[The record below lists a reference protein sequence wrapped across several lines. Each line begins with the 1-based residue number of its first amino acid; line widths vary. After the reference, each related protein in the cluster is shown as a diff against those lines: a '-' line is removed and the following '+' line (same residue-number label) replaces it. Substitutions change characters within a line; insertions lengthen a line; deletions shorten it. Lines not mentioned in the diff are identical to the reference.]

1 MNKNQISPKP
11 VEKVS
16 SNTKEEMSTIVKKI
30 VELIKVKHT

>member
-16 SNTKEEMSTIVKKI
+16 TSVKEEMSLIVKRI
-30 VELIKVKHT
+30 VELIKIKHT

>member
-16 SNTKEEMSTIVKKI
+16 SNVKEEMSTIVKRIVDLVKI
-30 VELIKVKHT
+30 KHT